1 MVLRSDYTQ
10 FSFLF
15 GEITST
21 QTTSDGIRRQ
31 NWGGTK
37 LNTWKEEKETTLFLF
52 ASLLY
57 FSFITVCLTNNPLY
71 SRVEGFTAYFDFRK
85 WTHEFNSQ
93 FPRRMHVKV
102 FIFKNNR
109 DLKNVYFFGKF
120 SFLFTSMNTHE
131 KENSK

>member
-15 GEITST
+15 GEITLT

-37 LNTWKEEKETTLFLF
+37 LNTWKEEKETKLCLF
-52 ASLLY
+52 AYLLY
-57 FSFITVCLTNNPLY
+57 FSFITVCLTKNPLY
-71 SRVEGFTAYFDFRK
+71 SRVEGITAYFDFRK